1 MSEDVS
7 SDRSM
12 GPATENRLINIAAA
26 AALVLS
32 LGGTLFGLAGLLMS
46 GFRAADVMI
55 PDANNAPD
63 WLSAFFADTTLLN
76 FGLMAMITIFGLLN
90 ILIATRPQEFL
101 RGGWKRWM
109 IQSIASLI
117 AALIFLNATNVS

>member
-1 MSEDVS
+1 MSEIDELA
-7 SDRSM
+7 
-12 GPATENRLINIAAA
+12 GNISGLRFLSAMAMI
-26 AALVLS
+26 LS
-32 LGGTLFGLAGLLMS
+32 LGGTLLGFAGLLMS
-46 GFRAADVMI
+46 SFRAADVVI
-55 PDANNAPD
+55 PGASDAPD

-76 FGLMAMITIFGLLN
+76 FGLMATITILGLLN

>member
-1 MSEDVS
+1 MSEIDELS
-7 SDRSM
+7 
-12 GPATENRLINIAAA
+12 GNISGLRFLSAMAMI
-26 AALVLS
+26 LS
-32 LGGTLFGLAGLLMS
+32 LGGTLLGFAGLLMS
-46 GFRAADVMI
+46 GFRAADVII
-55 PDANNAPD
+55 PGASDAPD
-63 WLSAFFADTTLLN
+63 WLSAFFADTTILN
-76 FGLMAMITIFGLLN
+76 FGLMATITVLGLLN

>member
-1 MSEDVS
+1 MSEIDELS
-7 SDRSM
+7 
-12 GPATENRLINIAAA
+12 GNISGLRFLSAMAMI
-26 AALVLS
+26 LS
-32 LGGTLFGLAGLLMS
+32 LGGTLLGFAGLLMS
-46 GFRAADVMI
+46 GFRAADVII
-55 PDANNAPD
+55 PGTSDAPD

-76 FGLMAMITIFGLLN
+76 FGLMATITVLGLLN

>member
-1 MSEDVS
+1 MSEIDELA
-7 SDRSM
+7 
-12 GPATENRLINIAAA
+12 GNISGLRFLSAMAMI
-26 AALVLS
+26 LS

-46 GFRAADVMI
+46 SFRAADVVI
-55 PDANNAPD
+55 PGASDAPD

-76 FGLMAMITIFGLLN
+76 FGLMATITILGLLN

-101 RGGWKRWM
+101 RGGWKRWV